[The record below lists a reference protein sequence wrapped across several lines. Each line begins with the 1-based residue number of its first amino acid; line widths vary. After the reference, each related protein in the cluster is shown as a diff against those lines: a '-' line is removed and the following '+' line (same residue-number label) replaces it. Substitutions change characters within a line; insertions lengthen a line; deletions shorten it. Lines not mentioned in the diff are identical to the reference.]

1 MKYLVPLE
9 CLSEVSHFLYYVL
22 TRVPMAYMIFLQLV
36 LLPYIHSTV
45 LPCIIGTLSVVEEM
59 NTVRF
64 FEEMLNTSSTRSWS
78 MGSSSVEENCLMA
91 DIITI
96 HTNNIINRRVKIN
109 RSRALLFGSS
119 DTRVTLLCR
128 VGRTSFSLSMKMVT
142 SVGLNLLKDTFLVRE
157 LSDLLLE
164 ESPEINF
171 ASSSL

>member
-1 MKYLVPLE
+1 MIKWSITFYILCPDTFLWLTWFSYSLSFYLT
-9 CLSEVSHFLYYVL
+9 F
-22 TRVPMAYMIFLQLV
+22 I
-36 LLPYIHSTV
+36 V

-96 HTNNIINRRVKIN
+96 HTNSIINRRVKIN